1 MAKSIK
7 DMAGGNALLLALMN
21 ILIGLVMLVMGNGS
35 INWIFWISG
44 IIMIIIGL
52 IQIITKSADL
62 KGGLIT
68 IIIGIIVIVLS
79 WTPFPEILVGLILIL
94 CALPVLGASMGGLA
108 DKLGMAPMDAG
119 NEKVNKILAL
129 ILLILGVCLIVG
141 LAIPDLAGVADILIR
156 VGGAV
161 LLIIGLVGLL
171 KALK

>member
-52 IQIITKSADL
+52 IQIITKSADI

-68 IIIGIIVIVLS
+68 IIIGIIVIILS

-94 CALPVLGASMGGLA
+94 CALPVLGASLGGLS

-141 LAIPDLAGVADILIR
+141 LAIPDLAGVADVLIR

-161 LLIIGLVGLL
+161 LLIIGLIGLL